1 MREAISQEVNE
12 VINEFG
18 PKLYDD
24 FDSVGIRCI
33 RLNVSYLSFFSSASS
48 FQLLRPPLQA
58 RPDCGGERLL
68 LAALT
73 SKAYY

>member
-24 FDSVGIRCI
+24 FDSVGTRNTQLDIPS
-33 RLNVSYLSFFSSASS
+33 LVLFSSVSS
-48 FQLLRPPLQA
+48 FQLLHPLLQA
-58 RPDCGGERLL
+58 RPDCGDERLQ
-68 LAALT
+68 LAALI
-73 SKAYY
+73 SKGYY